1 MFDTRACEE
10 SEKYYNEARLTPVQ
24 QEIVNNIA
32 NDIYPRLKIPKL
44 AAQGFILKGIIGWQ
58 RSEQKT
64 IQSLS
69 SMTYDQRNVEV
80 KKMFDRMEW
89 NLIAILKLKTDAS
102 VVQEAFRTA
111 YMNYR
116 DSALAKRS

>member
-69 SMTYDQRNVEV
+69 SMTHDQRNVEV

-89 NLIAILKLKTDAS
+89 NLVAILKLKTDAS

-111 YMNYR
+111 YMNYQ